1 MLSQLD
7 RSRAHT
13 RLHATWADPNDPR
26 RAAYAAILA
35 LFADDPDLPRILLLA
50 GLLDCVCGAPVDIDF
65 VSLMEVTDLPD
76 DAVEFA
82 LLAAGARQRAIRD
95 WTSANDGEAA
105 ETFTLTRTEW
115 CAYVLATLDL
125 T

>member
-1 MLSQLD
+1 MLEQID

-35 LFADDPDLPRILLLA
+35 LFADDPDLPRILLLTEI
-50 GLLDCVCGAPVDIDF
+50 LDMVCAAPVNVEF
-65 VSLMEVTDLPD
+65 HSLMDVTGLNS
-76 DAVEFA
+76 DAVELA
-82 LLAAGARQRAIRD
+82 LLVAGARQRAIRD

-105 ETFTLTRTEW
+105 ETFTLTRKEW
-115 CAYVLATLDL
+115 RAFVLAVMDL
-125 T
+125 